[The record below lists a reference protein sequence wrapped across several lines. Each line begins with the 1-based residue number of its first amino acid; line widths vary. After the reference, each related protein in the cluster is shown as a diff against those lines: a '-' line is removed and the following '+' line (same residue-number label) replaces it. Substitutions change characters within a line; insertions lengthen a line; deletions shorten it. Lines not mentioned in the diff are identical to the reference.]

1 MARLS
6 VITVIVHVLVIV
18 EQVSGDL
25 TQTLSQYDS
34 VTDFEI
40 HSISERDV
48 SGMSVPRKR
57 VKFAGNKR
65 NYSVILKPVTG
76 LFADDLK
83 TVFDDGSGRRKSF
96 MFNKKNFFEGVL
108 EGDKKSNVHAYFDE
122 DNTMTATISS
132 EGEDIVVEPE
142 WRHMRSKKKSSGMI
156 MYSVK
161 DMKWPNTGTNSS
173 GYNFCGAT
181 HENGK
186 HDSKEIMFSKHM
198 EDNNHH
204 RTKRASNVNCRL
216 ITVAD
221 YKFFQSMGN
230 SNKYTTANYMASVI
244 AKANLIYKSTN
255 FGGYS
260 GLGFL
265 IAEMII
271 HTSPTATVVG
281 GFHYNM
287 ENGPWRSNS
296 KGLLDSFSTLANQW
310 NDFCL
315 AHLFTHQPF
324 DNNVLGLAY
333 IAGSRSTDIGGLC
346 SPLTYLNGVPV
357 SLNTGFTSTMYSSGS
372 TVLSRQAELVTA
384 HELGHNWGSEHDP
397 TSGDCAP
404 FFFGGKYLMYPYSV
418 SGDDSNNDKFSS
430 CSINYISRVLSTKR
444 GCLSGSAT
452 ESLCGNGRIDQGE
465 QCDGGY
471 LGKFGLDECCN
482 QDCTLNS
489 FKSAVCT
496 PANYGCCSSSC
507 QIQSANIFCNGAEK
521 CKQNSFCDGTSLSCP
536 VGANKPHGTV
546 CTGGF
551 CNGGNCQPFC
561 EFAGLTSCACSDLAN
576 SCRRCCF
583 NSVAGTCS
591 PYNSTVY
598 LPNGS
603 PCSTGY
609 CSGGVCVATDPSL
622 SERFFELLDKIS
634 IDFLAETFKTNMVAI
649 IQAFSLVLFIP
660 LSCVV
665 WCRDRQKQKLLR
677 KEMNAKCRLDRTLT
691 FDEDKRQVKK
701 KKKLPPKLV
710 PAPPEAVHYRM
721 GSRSGSRKNQI
732 TPLPRY

>member
-6 VITVIVHVLVIV
+6 EITVIIEVLLVIG
-18 EQVSGDL
+18 QVSGDL
-25 TQTLSQYDS
+25 TQTLNQYDS
-34 VTDFEI
+34 ITDFEI

-48 SGMSVPRKR
+48 SGTSVPRKR

-83 TVFDDGSGRRKSF
+83 TMFEDGSGRRKSF
-96 MFNKKNFFEGVL
+96 QFKKNNFFEGIL
-108 EGDKKSNVHAYFDE
+108 EGDQKSNVHAYFDE
-122 DNTMTATISS
+122 DNTMTATITS

-161 DMKWPNTGTNSS
+161 DMKWPNSGTNSS

-181 HENGK
+181 HEHEM

-271 HTSPTATVVG
+271 HTSPTVVSEG
-281 GFHYNM
+281 ILHYNM

-296 KGLLDSFSTLANQW
+296 KGLLDSFSSRANQW
-310 NDFCL
+310 NSFCL

-324 DNNVLGLAY
+324 ENNVLGLAY
-333 IAGSRSTDIGGLC
+333 IASSRVGDVGGLC
-346 SPLTYLNGVPV
+346 SPLTFLNEVQV
-357 SLNTGFTSTMYSSGS
+357 SLNTGLTSTMYSSGS

-384 HELGHNWGSEHDP
+384 HELGHNWGSQHDP

-430 CSINYISRVLSTKR
+430 CSINHISRVLSNKLS
-444 GCLSGSAT
+444 CLSESST

-465 QCDGGY
+465 ECDGGY

-489 FKSAVCT
+489 VKSAVCT
-496 PANYGCCSSSC
+496 PVNYGCCSSSC
-507 QIQSANIFCNGAEK
+507 QIQSAGVFCNGAEK
-521 CKQNSFCDGTSLSCP
+521 CKQNSFCDGASLSCP
-536 VGANKPHGTV
+536 VGANKPRGTV
-546 CTGGF
+546 CQGGF
-551 CNGGNCQPFC
+551 CNEGSCQPFC
-561 EFAGLTSCACSDLAN
+561 EFAGLTSCACSDVAN

-583 NSVAGTCS
+583 SAVSETCA

-603 PCSTGY
+603 PCSIGY

-660 LSCVV
+660 LSCLV

-677 KEMNAKCRLDRTLT
+677 REMNAKCRLDRTLT

-710 PAPPEAVHYRM
+710 PAPPEAVQFRM

-732 TPLPRY
+732 TPHPRF